1 MLTSELLRYQIQN
14 GQIFAIYVNPNS
26 EKYLKIAQDII
37 DIYVAYLGK
46 TRGELTAALEEYE
59 AYDPDYRVKRG
70 LAKILEDKAKFE
82 FNCEM
87 EPELL
92 REQIF
97 EYSGAN
103 HPIVTEAS
111 LTHTV
116 TQKEAIES
124 LSKKLGISCQQIV
137 NGMYA
142 DLKENHV
149 MTEFPLNKGGQ
160 GVVLNPPSSE
170 WLLNRYNVALAQAML
185 YRANELRIRI
195 YRNRK
200 PKASVSEAN
209 HKTKSLVNEVN
220 IPTKYKLVF
229 KFIKFFRLMHV
240 VSGNNQDGYHIILD
254 GPASIFRLS
263 QKYGI
268 QMALFLPALLHCNRW
283 WMEADIVMNN
293 QTNHTFKLTD
303 EFGLK
308 SHYKDPGEFD
318 SELERAFAKKFEE
331 TETEWTLERE
341 TDIIDLKDTVMIP
354 DFAFVHPDGRRA
366 MMEIVGFWTP
376 DYLRKKLDK
385 LRRAG
390 RPNMVIAVSEKL
402 NCSADDFVDIPGEVM
417 FFKYRINV
425 HEVIERVERCALS
438 NCPDDV
444 T

>member
-14 GQIFAIYVNPNS
+14 GQISVIYIAPNNA
-26 EKYLKIAQDII
+26 KYLKIAQDII
-37 DIYVAYLGK
+37 DIYVAYLDK
-46 TRGELTAALEEYE
+46 TRGELTAALEKYE

-70 LAKILEDKAKFE
+70 LARILENKAKFE
-82 FNCEM
+82 VNCEM

-92 REQIF
+92 RERIF

-116 TQKEAIES
+116 TPKEALES
-124 LSKKLGISCQQIV
+124 LSKNLGISCQQIV

-142 DLKENHV
+142 DLKENQV
-149 MTEFPLNKGGQ
+149 MTEFPLNPLLGGAGVGRGQ
-160 GVVLNPPSSE
+160 GVVLNPPSAE
-170 WLLNRYNVALAQAML
+170 WLLDRYNVALAQAML

-195 YRNRK
+195 YRN
-200 PKASVSEAN
+200 
-209 HKTKSLVNEVN
+209 

-229 KFIKFFRLMHV
+229 KFIKFFRLMHI

-254 GPASIFRLS
+254 GPASMFRLS

-293 QTNHTFKLTD
+293 QANHTFKLTD

-308 SHYKDPGEFD
+308 SHYQDPGEFD
-318 SELERAFAKKFEE
+318 SKLERDFAQKFEE
-331 TETEWTLERE
+331 TETEWILERE

-366 MMEIVGFWTP
+366 MLEIVGFWTP
-376 DYLRKKLDK
+376 DYLRRKLDK

-390 RPNMVIAVSEKL
+390 LPNMVIAVSEKL

-417 FFKYRINV
+417 FFKNKIDV
-425 HEVIERVERCALS
+425 HKVIERVEQCALS
-438 NCPDDV
+438 K
-444 T
+444 

>member
-1 MLTSELLRYQIQN
+1 MLTSELLRYQIQD
-14 GQIFAIYVNPNS
+14 GQIFVVYVNPKS

-59 AYDPDYRVKRG
+59 AYDTDYRVKRG
-70 LAKILEDKAKFE
+70 LAKMLEDKAKFE
-82 FNCEM
+82 IKCKM

-92 REQIF
+92 REHIF

-111 LTHTV
+111 LTHTI

-124 LSKKLGISCQQIV
+124 LSKRLDISSQQIV
-137 NGMYA
+137 EGMYA

-149 MTEFPLNKGGQ
+149 MTEF
-160 GVVLNPPSSE
+160 VSVDPPSAE
-170 WLLNRYNVALAQAML
+170 WLLDRYNVALAQAML
-185 YRANELRIRI
+185 YRASELRIRI
-195 YRNRK
+195 YR
-200 PKASVSEAN
+200 
-209 HKTKSLVNEVN
+209 N

-229 KFIKFFRLMHV
+229 KFIKFFHLMHV

-254 GPASIFRLS
+254 GPASMFRLS

-268 QMALFLPALLHCNRW
+268 QMALFLPALIHCNRW

-293 QTNHTFKLTD
+293 QNRYTFKLTD
-303 EFGLK
+303 EFGLR

-318 SELERAFAKKFEE
+318 SELERAFAKKFEA
-331 TETEWTLERE
+331 TETEWILERE

-366 MMEIVGFWTP
+366 IMEIVGFWTP

-390 RPNMVIAVSEKL
+390 LPNMVIAVSEKL
-402 NCSADDFVDIPGEVM
+402 NCSADDFVDIPGEAV
-417 FFKYRINV
+417 FFKNRINV
-425 HEVIERVERCALS
+425 NEVIERVEQCALWS
-438 NCPDDV
+438 AEVFASALRQQN
-444 T
+444 

>member
-1 MLTSELLRYQIQN
+1 VNSVNMLTSELLRYQIQN
-14 GQIFAIYVNPNS
+14 GQISVIYIAPNS
-26 EKYLKIAQDII
+26 AKYLKIAQDII

-46 TRGELTAALEEYE
+46 TRGELTAALEAYE
-59 AYDPDYRVKRG
+59 AYDSDYRVKRG
-70 LAKILEDKAKFE
+70 LAKILENKAKFE

-124 LSKKLGISCQQIV
+124 LLKKLGISCQQIV

-160 GVVLNPPSSE
+160 GVVPHRKGGQGVVLNPPSPE
-170 WLLNRYNVALAQAML
+170 WLLDRYNVALAQAML

-195 YRNRK
+195 YR
-200 PKASVSEAN
+200 
-209 HKTKSLVNEVN
+209 N

-254 GPASIFRLS
+254 GPASMFRLS

-293 QTNHTFKLTD
+293 QAKHTFKLTD
-303 EFGLK
+303 EAGLK

-318 SELERAFAKKFEE
+318 SKLERDFAQKFEA

-341 TDIIDLKDTVMIP
+341 TDIVDLKDTVMIP

-376 DYLRKKLDK
+376 DYLRRKLDK

-390 RPNMVIAVSEKL
+390 LPNMVIVVSEKL
-402 NCSADDFVDIPGEVM
+402 NCSADDFVDVPGEVM
-417 FFKYRINV
+417 FFKNKIDV
-425 HEVIERVERCALS
+425 HEVIERVEQCALS
-438 NCPDDV
+438 KI
-444 T
+444 